1 MTAVQSGSRVGRVG
15 DIAVDRVGHLVTED
29 GELVQLHQSLV
40 LSVDALVSQETSSGD
55 LSRQLAPTSLVLRKQ
70 TYHVGGH
77 AITNEEDDVLG
88 LSLRLEV
95 ANSPLGS
102 GLLAVVV
109 VQSNSVLAGLV
120 ERDLAV
126 DLGSNVDNAGLVLVL
141 SEEVL
146 VPVELPCL
154 NLGLLEAKG
163 LCEVLGLLA
172 LLGDGDLELLVRLA
186 IVSGFGAV
194 DGSVNLDTE
203 IEELAREEVTLVW
216 GKNATKRR
224 TCAQTL
230 VGLRRS
236 SSN

>member
-1 MTAVQSGSRVGRVG
+1 MTSVQSRSRVGRVG
-15 DIAVDRVGHLVTED
+15 DVAVNRVGHLVTED

-40 LSVDALVSQETSSGD
+40 LSVNALVSQETSGSD
-55 LSRQLAPTSLVLRKQ
+55 LSCKLAFASPALHKQ

-88 LSLRLEV
+88 LSLRLER

-109 VQSNSVLAGLV
+109 VQSNGVLAGLV
-120 ERDLAV
+120 EGDLAV
-126 DLGSNVDNAGLVLVL
+126 DLGGNVDNTGLVLVL
-141 SEEVL
+141 GKKVL

-154 NLGLLEAKG
+154 DLGLLEAEC
-163 LCEVLGLLA
+163 LCKVLGLLT
-172 LLGDGDLELLVRLA
+172 LLGNGHLELLVRLA
-186 IVSGFGAV
+186 IVGSLRAV

-203 IEELAREEVTLVW
+203 IEELAGEEVTLVW
-216 GKNATKRR
+216 GQNATERR

-230 VGLRRS
+230 VGLRRG